1 MESFTLAR
9 ISTLTGRRH
18 IREIPMSIDAY
29 TQGFYAWKH
38 GELIQN
44 AFPTLSAADRE
55 FILSGITP
63 EEWEDTFGSGELEEE
78 AF

>member
-29 TQGFYAWKH
+29 TQGFYAWKR
-38 GELIQN
+38 GALIQE
-44 AFPTLSAADRE
+44 AFPSLSAEDRE